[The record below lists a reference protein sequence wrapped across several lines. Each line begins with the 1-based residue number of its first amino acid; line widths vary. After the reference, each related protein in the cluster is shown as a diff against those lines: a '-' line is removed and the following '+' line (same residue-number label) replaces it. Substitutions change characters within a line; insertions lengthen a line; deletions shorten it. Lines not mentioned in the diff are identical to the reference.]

1 MDCQWYNRLMQ
12 NFLLKRKNAQK
23 KKKESVR
30 LAAHGGF
37 ARLFI
42 LVFSVMWA
50 LLISGPS
57 RLHEEKQAQTIRVIE
72 ENVQG
77 IQGIEENIFEYV
89 TYQGYT
95 TDTLYWFDQTGQVI
109 TERSMDTLDYNK
121 ARQMALDTYQMEAE
135 SVELAFGYT
144 SPVYEIKSRDR
155 LLMLDYDTFEKV
167 YER

>member
-1 MDCQWYNRLMQ
+1 MQ

-23 KKKESVR
+23 KEEKESVR
-30 LAAHGGF
+30 LAAHSGF

>member
-1 MDCQWYNRLMQ
+1 MQ
-12 NFLLKRKNAQK
+12 NFLLKRKKTHRK
-23 KKKESVR
+23 KKKKKVYGWPLTAAL
-30 LAAHGGF
+30 LAF
-37 ARLFI
+37 FI

-77 IQGIEENIFEYV
+77 IQGIEENIFEYI

-121 ARQMALDTYQMEAE
+121 ARQMALDTYQMEEE